1 MRLRRKIFSKITDKL
16 LTKYLLA
23 CIILFG
29 VLMCRNLRQRGV
41 LMLLDFKNI
50 FLNEG
55 VHRLA
60 DYKLDL
66 SSVAVDGVN
75 PMPEPVTVTAEA
87 VNTAGA
93 VRLII
98 KAEFLYSRPCDRC
111 FSLTNTNMS
120 LKFEHNLVV
129 SLSGESNDDYI
140 EIPDYTLD
148 LDELVTTDILL
159 ELPLKYLC
167 SEDCR
172 GLCQS
177 CGQNL
182 NNGDCKCGKT
192 AVDPRLEVLKQLLN

>member
-1 MRLRRKIFSKITDKL
+1 
-16 LTKYLLA
+16 
-23 CIILFG
+23 
-29 VLMCRNLRQRGV
+29 
-41 LMLLDFKNI
+41 MLLDLKNV

-55 VHRLA
+55 VHSLA

-75 PMPEPVTVTAEA
+75 PMPEPVAVTAEA
-87 VNTAGA
+87 VNTAGT

-120 LKFEHNLVV
+120 LEFEHNLVV
-129 SLSGESNDDYI
+129 SLSGDSNDDYI
-140 EIPDYTLD
+140 EVPDNTLD

-167 SEDCR
+167 REDCR
-172 GLCQS
+172 GLCQN
-177 CGQNL
+177 CGKNL
-182 NNGDCKCGKT
+182 NNGECGCSKT
-192 AVDPRLEVLKQLLN
+192 ATDPRLEVLKQLLS